1 MLSETEAYAVGIHQ
15 APTNET
21 ASLYHTVD
29 AGTTWTRS
37 FLPADFLNNVFAA
50 QSGNIWSS
58 GYNGA
63 VLHKAGASSTLQLVS
78 AVSRKSHNAA
88 GTFEISLP
96 LTGTPGVECRDGGGS
111 YSLVFNFTISVV
123 SGSASVTAGTGTI
136 GTPTFSG
143 TTMTVP
149 LTGVTDVQTLTITL
163 TGVTDAS
170 SQVLPATPVSANML
184 IGDVNGD
191 KKVNNTDVSVTRGR
205 VGMAVTIENFREDV
219 RISGTIT
226 TADARAVQG
235 AKGHR
240 LP

>member
-1 MLSETEAYAVGIHQ
+1 
-15 APTNET
+15 
-21 ASLYHTVD
+21 
-29 AGTTWTRS
+29 
-37 FLPADFLNNVFAA
+37 
-50 QSGNIWSS
+50 
-58 GYNGA
+58 

-78 AVSRKSHNAA
+78 PISRKTHNAA
-88 GTFEISLP
+88 GTFDIDLP
-96 LTGTPGVECRDGGGS
+96 LAGTPGVECRDGGGS
-111 YSLVFNFTISVV
+111 YSFVFNFTTSVV

-191 KKVNNTDVSVTRGR
+191 KKV
-205 VGMAVTIENFREDV
+205 
-219 RISGTIT
+219 T
-226 TADARAVQG
+226 TPTSA
-235 AKGHR
+235 
-240 LP
+240 